1 MPREYPEYRDV
12 LSGLLEAFPGGAM
25 IRISELA
32 RYDGLNPRTVR
43 KIYGLQDGTQFIDI
57 HVLARKKCQLAN

>member
-12 LSGLLEAFPGGAM
+12 LAALLEAFPGGAM

-32 RYDGLNPRTVR
+32 RYDGIDPRTVR
-43 KIYGLQDGTQFIDI
+43 KIYGLPDGTPFIDV
-57 HVLARKKCQLAN
+57 HVLARKKCQIAN